1 MAKRKWAVSYEK
13 SSKKLSKE
21 EMQAFA
27 KKRTE
32 ERKRRRAI
40 SAKRRADRQNTIKK
54 MFDGD
59 SKTVQEM
66 LRIRY

>member
-1 MAKRKWAVSYEK
+1 MAKRKYSMK
-13 SSKKLSKE
+13 RMSKE
-21 EMQAFA
+21 EMRTFA

-40 SAKRRADRQNTIKK
+40 KTKRRADRQNTIKK